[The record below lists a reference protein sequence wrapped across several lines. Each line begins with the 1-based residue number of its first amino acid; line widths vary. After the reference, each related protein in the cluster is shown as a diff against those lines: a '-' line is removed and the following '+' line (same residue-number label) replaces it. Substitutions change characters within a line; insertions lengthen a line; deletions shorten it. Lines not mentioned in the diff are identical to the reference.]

1 MNEEIEKKK
10 KKGIQEIK
18 FPTKS
23 IRNKQND
30 RDRRNEYL
38 IYRDEKKS
46 DIIDEMKKK
55 HGENTQL
62 NYFKKK
68 KKNNEVKIKREN
80 FSLVT

>member
-10 KKGIQEIK
+10 RRKEIK

-46 DIIDEMKKK
+46 DIIDELKKK

-68 KKNNEVKIKREN
+68 NNEVKIKREK
-80 FSLVT
+80 FSIVT

>member
-10 KKGIQEIK
+10 RRKEIK

-30 RDRRNEYL
+30 RGRRNEYL

-68 KKNNEVKIKREN
+68 IMK
-80 FSLVT
+80 

>member
-1 MNEEIEKKK
+1 MNEKIEKKK
-10 KKGIQEIK
+10 KRRKEIK

-68 KKNNEVKIKREN
+68 NNEVKIKREK
-80 FSLVT
+80 FSIVT

>member
-10 KKGIQEIK
+10 RRKEIK

-30 RDRRNEYL
+30 RGRRNEYL

-68 KKNNEVKIKREN
+68 KKNNEVKIKREK
-80 FSLVT
+80 FFLVT

>member
-68 KKNNEVKIKREN
+68 KKNNEVKIKREK

>member
-10 KKGIQEIK
+10 RRKEIK

-68 KKNNEVKIKREN
+68 KKNNEVKIKRETRH
-80 FSLVT
+80 LIIL

>member
-1 MNEEIEKKK
+1 MKKLKKKK

-68 KKNNEVKIKREN
+68 KNNEVKIKREK